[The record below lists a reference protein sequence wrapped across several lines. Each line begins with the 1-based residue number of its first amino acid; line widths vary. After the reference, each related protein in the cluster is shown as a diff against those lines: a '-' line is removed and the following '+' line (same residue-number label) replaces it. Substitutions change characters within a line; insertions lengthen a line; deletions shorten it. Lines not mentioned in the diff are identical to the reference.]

1 MLRLYACMVA
11 FVGVLIAPFLLQGV
25 FRERALERPEQTG
38 EMLELRIITPHNQDI
53 RRVFEPAFSD
63 WHRSHFGRG
72 VAITYLSPG
81 GTNDIVRYLRDLYGT
96 YRDAQGKL
104 LPEAQV
110 SSGIELVWGGG
121 DYAFERDFKPVLK
134 PLVLSPGVLEA
145 AFPAPDLAGVAL
157 FDPEALASSSGPKW
171 VGVVLSSFGLI
182 YAPDFYAD
190 LGLPPPESWSD
201 LARPELHGLLAL
213 ADPTRSGSAA
223 VAYMMVLQRAMES
236 AERAW
241 LADHPELG
249 YSLSQAELRPAD
261 EQLPSYQQALGRGW
275 KEGMRTLLLM
285 AANARYFAD
294 SGSRPCVDVG
304 DAEAAA
310 GVAIDF
316 FARVFQDQ
324 IGKARIT
331 YHAPRGATAITP
343 DPIGILYGTRGER
356 EVLANRFVEFLLSPD
371 GQRLWDLD
379 RGHSPYI
386 SRSLRRMPVRRDVY
400 ADRTGWA
407 DDDNPFETAQ
417 GFNLRQR
424 WMRQLGRLVPIW
436 AAAWIDG
443 KPELDQAYAA
453 LLAVA
458 DPERRERL
466 RQRLSDLPIELP
478 ELTRPSSDGALS
490 GGDAKLRIARE
501 RMEWSSRFRAH
512 YLSVLRD
519 AEEGD

>member
-1 MLRLYACMVA
+1 MSRLYACVGA
-11 FVGVLIAPFLLQGV
+11 FVAVLFAPFLLQGV
-25 FRERALERPEQTG
+25 FREPALERPEQTG

-81 GTNDIVRYLRDLYGT
+81 GTNEIVRYLRDLYGT

-110 SSGIELVWGGG
+110 SSGIDLVWGGG
-121 DYAFERDFKPVLK
+121 DYTFERDFKPFLK
-134 PLVLSPGVLEA
+134 PLVLGPGVLEA

-157 FDPEALASSSGPKW
+157 FDPGAHALASAPKW

-182 YAPDFYAD
+182 YAPDFYSR
-190 LGLPPPESWSD
+190 LGLPAPDTWSD
-201 LARPELHGLLAL
+201 LARPELNGLLAL

-223 VAYMMVLQRAMES
+223 VSYMMVLQRAMES

-241 LADHPELG
+241 LGEHPEFAG
-249 YSLSQAELRPAD
+249 SLSQPELRPED
-261 EQLPSYQQALGRGW
+261 ERLPSYQEALGRGW
-275 KEGMRTLLLM
+275 KDGMRTLLLM
-285 AANARYFAD
+285 AANARYFSD

-316 FARVFQDQ
+316 YARVFQDQ

-331 YHAPRGATAITP
+331 YRAPQGATAITP

-356 EVLANRFVEFLLSPD
+356 ELVANRFVEFLLSPD
-371 GQRLWDLD
+371 AQRLWNLD
-379 RGHSPYI
+379 AGRSPYI

-407 DDDNPFETAQ
+407 DDENPFELAQ

-443 KPELDQAYAA
+443 KPELDRAYAA
-453 LLAVA
+453 VLAVA

-466 RQRLSDLPIELP
+466 RQRLADLPIELP
-478 ELTRPSSDGALS
+478 DLLRPSADGES
-490 GGDAKLRIARE
+490 GAGDARLRTARE
-501 RMEWSSRFRAH
+501 GMDWSARFRVH
-512 YLSVLRD
+512 YLSLLHE
-519 AEEGD
+519 AEQGG

>member
-1 MLRLYACMVA
+1 VLKVYVCVAA
-11 FVGVLIAPFLLQGV
+11 FVGVLLAPFLLQDV
-25 FRERALERPEQTG
+25 FRERSLTRPVQTG
-38 EMLELRIITPHNQDI
+38 EVLELRIITPHNQDI

-63 WHRSHFGRG
+63 WYRAHFGRG

-96 YRDAQGKL
+96 YRDTQGEL
-104 LPEAQV
+104 LPEEQV

-121 DYAFERDFKPVLK
+121 DYAFERDFKPFLK
-134 PLVLSPGVLEA
+134 PLMLSRGVLEA

-157 FDPEALASSSGPKW
+157 FDPDAVSSSSAPKW

-182 YAPDFYAD
+182 YAPDFYTA
-190 LGLPPPESWSD
+190 LRLPPPESWSD

-223 VAYMMVLQRAMES
+223 MSYMMVLQRAMEG

-241 LADHPELG
+241 RSNHPELG
-249 YSLSQAELRPAD
+249 AELRPSD
-261 EQLPSYQQALGRGW
+261 ERLPSYQEALARGW

-324 IGKARIT
+324 IGKSRIT

-343 DPIGILYGTRGER
+343 DPIGVLYGTRGER
-356 EVLANRFVEFLLSPD
+356 ELLANRFVEFLLSAD
-371 GQRLWDLD
+371 GQRLWDLEAG
-379 RGHSPYI
+379 RSPYI
-386 SRSLRRMPVRRDVY
+386 ARSLRRMPVRRDVY

-407 DDDNPFETAQ
+407 DDENPFETAQ

-443 KPELDQAYAA
+443 KPELDRAYTAV
-453 LLAVA
+453 LAVA
-458 DPERRERL
+458 DPERRELLRRRL
-466 RQRLSDLPIELP
+466 ADLPIELT
-478 ELTRPSSDGALS
+478 ELTRSSSDGAAAA
-490 GGDAKLRIARE
+490 GDARLRTARE
-501 RMEWSSRFRAH
+501 RMDWSSRFRAH

-519 AEEGD
+519 AQEGG

>member
-1 MLRLYACMVA
+1 VLRLYACVA
-11 FVGVLIAPFLLQGV
+11 AFIGVLIAPFLLHGV
-25 FRERALERPEQTG
+25 FRERPLERPEQTG

-53 RRVFEPAFSD
+53 RRVFEAAFSD

-104 LPEAQV
+104 LPEEQLSA
-110 SSGIELVWGGG
+110 GIELVWGGG
-121 DYAFERDFKPVLK
+121 DYTFERDFKPFLK
-134 PLVLSPGVLEA
+134 PLMLGPGVLEA
-145 AFPAPDLAGVAL
+145 AFPGPDLAGVAL
-157 FDPEALASSSGPKW
+157 YDPDAVASSSAPKW

-182 YAPDFYAD
+182 YAPEFYAG
-190 LGLPPPESWSD
+190 LGLPPPDSWED

-241 LADHPELG
+241 QREHPELG
-249 YSLSQAELRPAD
+249 YSPSRLELRPAD
-261 EQLPSYQQALGRGW
+261 EDLPSYQEALARGW

-285 AANARYFAD
+285 AANARYFSD

-343 DPIGILYGTRGER
+343 DPIAVLYGTRGER
-356 EVLANRFVEFLLSPD
+356 ELLANRFVEFLLSPEA
-371 GQRLWDLD
+371 QRLWNLEPG
-379 RGHSPYI
+379 RGPYI

-400 ADRTGWA
+400 SDRTGWA
-407 DDDNPFETAQ
+407 DDENPFEAAQ

-443 KPELDQAYAA
+443 KPELDQAYSAV
-453 LLAVA
+453 LATVDA
-458 DPERRERL
+458 GRRERL
-466 RQRLSDLPIELP
+466 RERLSDLPIELP
-478 ELTRPSSDGALS
+478 ELTRPISDGAAS
-490 GGDAKLRIARE
+490 GGDAKLRTARE
-501 RMEWSSRFRAH
+501 RMEWSARFRAH
-512 YLSVLRD
+512 YLSILRD
-519 AEEGD
+519 AQEGG

>member
-1 MLRLYACMVA
+1 
-11 FVGVLIAPFLLQGV
+11 
-25 FRERALERPEQTG
+25 
-38 EMLELRIITPHNQDI
+38 MLELRIITPHNQGI

-63 WHRSHFGRG
+63 WHRAHFGRG

-81 GTNDIVRYLRDLYGT
+81 GTNDIVRYLRDLYDS
-96 YRDAQGKL
+96 YRDLQGKL

-121 DYAFERDFKPVLK
+121 DYAFERDFKPFLK
-134 PLVLSPGVLEA
+134 PLALGPGVLEA
-145 AFPAPDLAGVAL
+145 AFPGPDLAGVAL
-157 FDPEALASSSGPKW
+157 FDPDALSGSAGPKW

-182 YAPDFYAD
+182 YAPDFYAA
-190 LGLPPPESWSD
+190 LGLPPPGSWSD

-223 VAYMMVLQRAMES
+223 VSYMMVLQRAMAS
-236 AERAW
+236 GERAW
-241 LADHPELG
+241 LREHPELG
-249 YSLSQAELRPAD
+249 YSETQLELRAAD
-261 EQLPSYQQALGRGW
+261 ERLPSYQEALARGW

-343 DPIGILYGTRGER
+343 DPIGILYGTLGEH
-356 EVLANRFVEFLLSPD
+356 ELLANRFVEFLLSPE

-379 RGHSPYI
+379 AGRSPYI

-407 DDDNPFETAQ
+407 DDENPFETAQ

-443 KPELDQAYAA
+443 KPELDRAYAA

-466 RQRLSDLPIELP
+466 RQRLSDLPIELS
-478 ELTRPSSDGALS
+478 ELTHPSGEGAPP
-490 GGDAKLRIARE
+490 GGDARLRTARE
-501 RMEWSSRFRAH
+501 RLDWSARFRAH
-512 YLSVLRD
+512 YLRVLHD
-519 AEEGD
+519 AEEGG